1 MFMHMLCVLYDDYIM
16 VYDISITVTVT
27 FISIGS
33 YILTSYRLFSTLEL
47 FYFVDRL
54 NVRNIVNM
62 ISNDTNFK

>member
-1 MFMHMLCVLYDDYIM
+1 MHMLCVLYDDYIM